1 MSNTQEQ
8 QRTPVLRALAGS
20 FRLGPRPR
28 TRALFYQ
35 QFASLLGA
43 GLPLLRSIEALEDQ
57 AGIGTIGRKLAS
69 MRRHI
74 EDGGDLAGAFEQ
86 CPHLFGPVE
95 IAMVRAGERAG
106 RLEEVFA
113 RLADSYSR
121 RGRLTTL
128 FVGGVLYPVILLHL
142 GLLIAPFIRT
152 LQNPEQ
158 SYLGLLLPRLG
169 LLYGA
174 GFLLFFVPRLARAT
188 GVGTGLLE
196 AVRDL
201 IPVYGGLTRKL
212 SLARFARTL
221 GGLYD
226 AGAGLAEALPVAGA
240 AGGSERL
247 RRRSETMAR
256 AVSEGRPLLAALNEA
271 GGFPKPFE
279 NMVETGESS
288 GQLGPML
295 GKAADYYADEAQT
308 ALTRLVAVLPIVIYL
323 GVAAYIGYE
332 IVRAYAD
339 LLGRTMEG
347 ALGTMG
353 GGR

>member
-8 QRTPVLRALAGS
+8 ERTLLRRAFVDP
-20 FRLGPRPR
+20 FRLGPRTR

-43 GLPLLRSIEALEDQ
+43 GLPVLRSLDALEDQ
-57 AGIGTIGRKLAS
+57 ASIGAIGRKLPS

-74 EDGGDLAGAFEQ
+74 EDGGDLSGAFEQ
-86 CPHLFGPVE
+86 FPHLFGPEE
-95 IAMVRAGERAG
+95 IAMVRAGEQAG
-106 RLEEVFA
+106 RLEEVFE
-113 RLADSYSR
+113 RLAESYGR
-121 RGRLTTL
+121 RARLTTL

-152 LQNPEQ
+152 IQNPDQ

-188 GVGTGLLE
+188 GLGTGVLE

-201 IPVYGGLTRKL
+201 VPVYGGLTRKL
-212 SLARFARTL
+212 SLARFARSL

-247 RRRSETMAR
+247 RRRAEVMAR
-256 AVSEGRPLLAALNEA
+256 TVSDGRPLHAALKEA
-271 GGFPKPFE
+271 GGFPTAFE

-288 GQLGPML
+288 GQLGRML
-295 GKAADYYADEAQT
+295 AKAADYYSDEAQT
-308 ALTRLVAVLPIVIYL
+308 ALTRLIAVLPVVIYL

-347 ALGTMG
+347 MLGTMG